1 MRGTSTTMATSTT
14 TTLGMRTDRSRLK
27 KILLNRRLSK
37 CSPQETLQQGVLT
50 LSEMTNNSALH
61 TQDSLL
67 EIPEANEEQLF
78 NALFDT
84 MLKKTKGVY
93 WKPSVKAYCLNGV
106 RNIAKLVNEIS
117 LDKFHSTTP
126 HPVEIYYPKRR
137 TVLATTFKERVYQG
151 LINDL
156 IYPYMTKSFIYA
168 NTASQKGKGTDKA
181 RELVKKYL
189 WNFYCNHSLNGY
201 VLQIDIH
208 SYYQSIPLDKALS
221 LFEEKLPYHLYL
233 RVKEVLDTQY
243 PYTFYAG
250 SQMVQILGIS
260 YLDKLDHYIKERL
273 HIKYYIR
280 YQDDLFLIHHDKD
293 YLSFC
298 LERIKLEIEELGLS
312 LNLKKTHIKPIS
324 KPFYF
329 LGFFYTLNS
338 NGSIYMKANPKSV
351 KHERYILKKCSKKKS
366 YNELREQLESYL
378 SHIRKGN
385 SQHLETRLIIY
396 ARSLYANIDTQ
407 RSTARN

>member
-1 MRGTSTTMATSTT
+1 
-14 TTLGMRTDRSRLK
+14 
-27 KILLNRRLSK
+27 
-37 CSPQETLQQGVLT
+37 
-50 LSEMTNNSALH
+50 
-61 TQDSLL
+61 
-67 EIPEANEEQLF
+67 
-78 NALFDT
+78 
-84 MLKKTKGVY
+84 
-93 WKPSVKAYCLNGV
+93 
-106 RNIAKLVNEIS
+106 
-117 LDKFHSTTP
+117 
-126 HPVEIYYPKRR
+126 
-137 TVLATTFKERVYQG
+137 
-151 LINDL
+151 
-156 IYPYMTKSFIYA
+156 
-168 NTASQKGKGTDKA
+168 
-181 RELVKKYL
+181 
-189 WNFYCNHSLNGY
+189 
-201 VLQIDIH
+201 
-208 SYYQSIPLDKALS
+208 
-221 LFEEKLPYHLYL
+221 
-233 RVKEVLDTQY
+233 
-243 PYTFYAG
+243 
-250 SQMVQILGIS
+250 MVQILGIS

-351 KHERYILKKCSKKKS
+351 KHERYILKKCYKKKS
-366 YNELREQLESYL
+366 YNKLREQLESYL

-385 SQHLETRLIIY
+385 SRHLETRLIIY